1 MGLFGFV
8 QDIGRKVFNTD
19 EDAAEKIKEHI
30 EANNPGVANLTVEY
44 DDGFV
49 TLGGQC
55 TNKQAFQKCVLMA
68 GNVEGVKDVYAT
80 DRHPFVDPAAPAAAP
95 AAAAEPEEEFYVI
108 KSGDSL
114 SKIAK
119 QFYGDANK
127 WPDLFA
133 ANKEVIQDPDKIF
146 PGQKIVIPK
155 K

>member
-1 MGLFGFV
+1 MGLFGFAK
-8 QDIGRKVFNTD
+8 DIGRKVFNTD

-30 EANNPGVANLTVEY
+30 EANNPGVANLEVSYENGIVE
-44 DDGFV
+44 
-49 TLGGQC
+49 LGGQC
-55 TNKQAFQKCVLMA
+55 LNKGAFQKCVLMA

-80 DRHPFVDPAAPAAAP
+80 NLQPFVHPAAPAAAP
-95 AAAAEPEEEFYVI
+95 ATAAEPEEEFYVI

-119 QFYGDANK
+119 QYYGDANK

-133 ANKEVIQDPDKIF
+133 ANKEVIQDPDEIF

-155 K
+155 L